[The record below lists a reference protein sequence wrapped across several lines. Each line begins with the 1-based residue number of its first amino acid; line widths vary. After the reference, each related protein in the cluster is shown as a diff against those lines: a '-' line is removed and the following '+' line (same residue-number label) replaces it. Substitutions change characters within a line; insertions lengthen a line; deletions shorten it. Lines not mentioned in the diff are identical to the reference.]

1 MKTVGLITTQI
12 SMAIY
17 CTVLLKVYL
26 DVFLVKKNKG
36 ASVIGW
42 LLFFC
47 WQYCINMKM
56 LF

>member
-26 DVFLVKKNKG
+26 DAFLVKKNKG

-47 WQYCINMKM
+47 WQCCINMKM

>member
-1 MKTVGLITTQI
+1 MKTVGLITIQI

-42 LLFFC
+42 LLFFVGNAVS
-47 WQYCINMKM
+47 I
-56 LF
+56 